1 MKRKHLFIVALILT
15 SGFISAQTN
24 FVLHNFM
31 GVPQNYLTNPAIEN
45 PSRLVIGFPG
55 LSSVYVGISSTINFT
70 SDYLAE
76 DPLTGD
82 RTFQFDELVR
92 SLDDDNGFNLNLQ
105 QDIMYAGF
113 SIPKGFISFGI
124 GANIDAGINLDK
136 ELLELVE
143 FGNDDDRFMNNTVD
157 LSDMD
162 FNMSAYLQY
171 HLGLSLQLTD
181 KLTVGG
187 RLKYLIGLASIN
199 FEKFDATITTQSDL
213 ETDFSV
219 QAEADILIN
228 AAFYGA
234 PTLLGTIDMD
244 NFDPLEYLFDSKNNG
259 VAVDLG
265 VQYLLNERV
274 KFNASLIDFGFI
286 EWKTDVVNFTVPNA
300 SFSFD
305 GVDLGNVGAEG
316 EDPSFEE
323 ILDTL
328 EVRFGFVES
337 NKNYRTTLATKY
349 YLGGSYKLDAK
360 SFVDILFWG
369 QSIGGELHSAIS
381 LGISRQFGN
390 AFGVKANYA
399 IIQNSY
405 ANLGLGLSLK
415 LGGVQFYLLSDNVLL
430 AFDPYGNNHSR
441 TGIRFGLNFNLAKRS
456 PQTDL
461 DLTMN

>member
-1 MKRKHLFIVALILT
+1 MLLT
-15 SGFISAQTN
+15 
-24 FVLHNFM
+24 
-31 GVPQNYLTNPAIEN
+31 
-45 PSRLVIGFPG
+45 
-55 LSSVYVGISSTINFT
+55 
-70 SDYLAE
+70 
-76 DPLTGD
+76 
-82 RTFQFDELVR
+82 
-92 SLDDDNGFNLNLQ
+92 
-105 QDIMYAGF
+105 
-113 SIPKGFISFGI
+113 
-124 GANIDAGINLDK
+124 
-136 ELLELVE
+136 
-143 FGNDDDRFMNNTVD
+143 
-157 LSDMD
+157 
-162 FNMSAYLQY
+162 
-171 HLGLSLQLTD
+171 
-181 KLTVGG
+181 
-187 RLKYLIGLASIN
+187 
-199 FEKFDATITTQSDL
+199 
-213 ETDFSV
+213 
-219 QAEADILIN
+219 
-228 AAFYGA
+228 
-234 PTLLGTIDMD
+234 PTYTEDMD